1 MPEAR
6 RGTVLILEDDPG
18 VARLQQRG
26 LERAGYV
33 AVTAET
39 SDGALARVRQG
50 GVDLLLI
57 DYRLPGPVNGLE
69 FYDQLKDAGDDLPVI
84 LVTGFSDDAT
94 VIQALRPG
102 VRDFVTKSPAYLE
115 YLPEAVRRVLKQ
127 VAAEEALRASNRSL
141 EQALGQLR
149 AKSDELQGMT
159 QQLWQA
165 AKLATV
171 GELAASIAHELN
183 NPLATVSLRVEEVL
197 TRTPVEDPRRRSLE
211 VVEQEVERMANLVA
225 NLLQFSRRGQD
236 EITTVDI
243 PEELSKAL
251 ELVDHH
257 LRHRGIEVVR
267 DPDPEVPAIFAD
279 RQKLRQVFLNLL
291 TNAADAMS
299 TGGTLRL
306 SIASDTL
313 AAGKKAVRI
322 EFADTGAGIAPE
334 DLSRVTE
341 PFFTTKEEGK
351 GTGLGLAICRR
362 VVEEHGGSLRIASEL
377 NKGTPVALLLPVA
390 SGTNAARLRGQ

>member
-1 MPEAR
+1 MNEGR
-6 RGTVLILEDDPG
+6 RGTVLILEDDLG

-26 LERAGYV
+26 LERAGY
-33 AVTAET
+33 AAFTAQTPEE
-39 SDGALARVRQG
+39 ALGRVRQG
-50 GVDLLLI
+50 GVDLLLV
-57 DYRLPGPVNGLE
+57 DYRLPGSVNGLD
-69 FYDQLKDAGDDLPVI
+69 FYERLKAAGHDLPVV

-94 VIQALRPG
+94 VIRALRAG
-102 VRDFVTKSPAYLE
+102 VRDFVTKSPAYLD
-115 YLPEAVRRVLKQ
+115 YLPEAAARVLKQ
-127 VAAEEALRASNRSL
+127 VRAEAALQQSNRDL
-141 EQALGQLR
+141 ERALAELR

-165 AKLATV
+165 AKLATL

-197 TRTPVEDPRRRSLE
+197 ARTAADDPRRRSLE

-236 EITTVDI
+236 EITTVDV
-243 PEELSKAL
+243 PEELRKAL

-257 LRHRGIEVVR
+257 LRQRGVDVARE
-267 DPDPEVPAIFAD
+267 PHTEVPAIFAD

-299 TGGTLRL
+299 GGGML
-306 SIASDTL
+306 SLLVAPDTL
-313 AAGKKAVRI
+313 PGGKKAVRI

-334 DLSRVTE
+334 HLARVTE

-362 VVEEHGGSLRIASEL
+362 VVEEHGGTLRITSEL
-377 NKGTPVALLLPVA
+377 RKGTTVSLLLPVV
-390 SGTNAARLRGQ
+390 SGTNAAPLPGQ